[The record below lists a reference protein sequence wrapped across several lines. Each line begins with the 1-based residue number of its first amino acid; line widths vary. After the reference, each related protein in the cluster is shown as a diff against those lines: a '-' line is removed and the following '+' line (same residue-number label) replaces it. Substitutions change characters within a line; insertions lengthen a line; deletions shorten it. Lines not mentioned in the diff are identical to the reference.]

1 VHALRFAIRSFRWER
16 VTVKGPHQTPSQN
29 SVYCRSENVAGASYG
44 LTPMYLKEKDQQMNG
59 WVSAGQVSVLKS
71 VDFDGQVA
79 YMS

>member
-1 VHALRFAIRSFRWER
+1 VHALRFAIRSFQWER
-16 VTVKGPHQTPSQN
+16 VTVKGSHQTPSQN

>member
-1 VHALRFAIRSFRWER
+1 
-16 VTVKGPHQTPSQN
+16 
-29 SVYCRSENVAGASYG
+29 
-44 LTPMYLKEKDQQMNG
+44 MYLKEKDQQMNG